1 MKRDTLVSPSYAS
14 AAFRLHATKGPGKQS
29 KRYRANFSA
38 RRTTVWRNPAHV
50 GLWRCVHC
58 AKNSAGVNKAGY
70 PSVGTRRRS
79 MIKANAR
86 CLTVVSAI
94 NEYWHRKFRHVRYV
108 WFAESLQ
115 KHSKFIAKSS
125 SRGLGSQQWSHQRYN
140 STVSRSVTRRLWV
153 NTYVR
158 SHLGR
163 GTDTFSSVFAGLTN
177 ISRTQKRCK

>member
-1 MKRDTLVSPSYAS
+1 MRLQSQIDCTANIDNNTNTLAGDRRQGKSYHACANWSAKSPEVGILNEARYAGSPSYAS
-14 AAFRLHATKGPGKQS
+14 AAFRLHDTKGPGKQS

-94 NEYWHRKFRHVRYV
+94 TEYWHRKFRHVRYV
-108 WFAESLQ
+108 WFGESLQ

-125 SRGLGSQQWSHQRYN
+125 SRGLGSQQWSH
-140 STVSRSVTRRLWV
+140 
-153 NTYVR
+153 
-158 SHLGR
+158 
-163 GTDTFSSVFAGLTN
+163 
-177 ISRTQKRCK
+177 

>member
-1 MKRDTLVSPSYAS
+1 MRLQSQIDLPLTSITTRILWLEIGDKVNRITHTRIDPQNRQKLAFLMKRDTLVPPPTPL
-14 AAFRLHATKGPGKQS
+14 LHSICIDTKGPGKQS

-94 NEYWHRKFRHVRYV
+94 TEYWHRKFGHVRYV
-108 WFAESLQ
+108 WFGESLQ
-115 KHSKFIAKSS
+115 KQSKFIAKSS
-125 SRGLGSQQWSHQRYN
+125 SRGLGSQQWSH
-140 STVSRSVTRRLWV
+140 
-153 NTYVR
+153 
-158 SHLGR
+158 
-163 GTDTFSSVFAGLTN
+163 
-177 ISRTQKRCK
+177 